1 MTVIKINKTSF
12 SNGLLFSIVFLLI
25 GIRIFQIR
33 FIPYGSPDDNGL
45 AALSYIHGSLWDGAL
60 NQAQSQGRFY
70 QIMYA
75 FMTQLPYL
83 ILDHQFLWL
92 VIAIQVVMFNIGLYF
107 AFLSIFTTKVYA
119 LFSLVIFNSLF
130 DFRWGYNSINAFPF
144 WFCFSLTCFLFS
156 IRFIYLSNA
165 DTSQKPRT
173 FFRIFGISLCFVA
186 ALGYESLMFF
196 PALLILLDF
205 NFWKNQTIRAKL
217 SVQFFEYVRYRKTTC
232 ISITSFFIV
241 YSMAYLVFRNQNPSD
256 YSGVKLSFSE
266 PFQAIFTIFKMS
278 LSGFNSPY
286 YLREIDLGS
295 FVLRNFLTI
304 LMSAIICAIFCFKIV
319 ARNDFQKFSKY
330 NLMTACFLVFVP
342 NVLYGFT
349 QRYRELALVNPL
361 YLGALFSAPAII
373 YLLIVGINYSLQT
386 RKFVRVSLIVC
397 MSLLFSLFSNINSQN
412 ISKYADE
419 MRSRNVT
426 WRLVDCLIS
435 LEPTVSDYSK
445 VLAPDLDVAIG
456 VPSTYRYWDYYF
468 SKQLKKRVE
477 FVDKIEASD
486 SYMRIEIID
495 SINRIDLQ
503 YSAFNLIERVSLLK
517 DFSYEK
523 GSEKITYSS
532 QNPKS
537 PPTPTGC

>member
-1 MTVIKINKTSF
+1 MTAIKINKASL
-12 SNGLLFSIVFLLI
+12 SNILLFSIVFLLI

-45 AALSYIHGSLWDGAL
+45 AALSYIHGNLWDGAL

-70 QIMYA
+70 QILYA

-92 VIAIQVVMFNIGLYF
+92 VIAIQVVMFNVGLYL
-107 AFLSIFTTKVYA
+107 AFISIFTTKVYA
-119 LFSLVIFNSLF
+119 LFSLVLFNSLF

-156 IRFIYLSNA
+156 IRFIYLSNTY
-165 DTSQKPRT
+165 TSQKPRGL
-173 FFRIFGISLCFVA
+173 FRISGIFLCFIA
-186 ALGYESLMFF
+186 ALGYESLLYF
-196 PALLILLDF
+196 PVLLILLDF
-205 NFWKNQTIRAKL
+205 NFWKNPTLRGKSL
-217 SVQFFEYVRYRKTTC
+217 NQFFEYMRYRKATC
-232 ISITSFFIV
+232 LSVTSFFAF
-241 YSMAYLVFRNQNPSD
+241 YSVAYLVFRNQNPSD
-256 YSGVKLSFSE
+256 YSGVKLNFSE
-266 PFQAIFTIFKMS
+266 PLQAISTVFRMS

-286 YLREIDLGS
+286 YLNEIDLGS
-295 FVLRNFLTI
+295 FVLGNILTI

-319 ARNDFQKFSKY
+319 ARDDFQKFSKF
-330 NLMTACFLVFVP
+330 NLLTGSFLVFVP

-373 YLLIVGINYSLQT
+373 YLFIVGINYSLQT
-386 RKFVRVSLIVC
+386 RKFVRVSLIIC
-397 MSLLFSLFSNINSQN
+397 MSLLFSLFSNINNQN

-419 MRSRNVT
+419 MRSRNIT
-426 WRLVDCLIS
+426 WRLVDCVIS
-435 LEPTVSDYSK
+435 IEPSLSDYTK

-468 SKQLKKRVE
+468 SKQLKRRVE
-477 FVDKIEASD
+477 FIGDIEASN
-486 SYMRIEIID
+486 SYMRIEIFD

-503 YSAFNLIERVSLLK
+503 YSAFNLIEKVSLIK
-517 DFSYEK
+517 DFSYDKE
-523 GSEKITYSS
+523 SEKISYSS

-537 PPTPTGC
+537 PSIPTRC